1 MEVIVSQDYNT
12 VTALN
17 NLVDDV
23 GYTEGGVDDRTTEV
37 CLKDVNMTSGGT
49 KVGID
54 MLKELGVGG
63 SKSKTLAGLLSNW
76 LMKYMGIKLSTR
88 HVSKR
93 LITRESLGL
102 ALPETLSW
110 HPCVFENGDT
120 VFDGFMGRKV
130 SAERRSGGQ
139 TGGANKGGGAGA
151 GSNLLEGLP
160 APARQFEYDGAD
172 KGGGAGA
179 GAGAAYDGYSA
190 VHLR

>member
-1 MEVIVSQDYNT
+1 MTGGKHTKAILYRTLDSGATPKQLALFQAVHLEKVKRARRCGMEVIVSQDYNT

-37 CLKDVNMTSGGT
+37 CLKDVDMTSGGT

-54 MLKELGVGG
+54 KLKELGVGG

-88 HVSKR
+88 QVSKG

-102 ALPETLSW
+102 SLPEALS
-110 HPCVFENGDT
+110 
-120 VFDGFMGRKV
+120 
-130 SAERRSGGQ
+130 
-139 TGGANKGGGAGA
+139 
-151 GSNLLEGLP
+151 
-160 APARQFEYDGAD
+160 
-172 KGGGAGA
+172 
-179 GAGAAYDGYSA
+179 
-190 VHLR
+190 